1 MAASTKGSWRIRP
14 GQLIKRRNSM
24 SNSLSRRSL
33 LKNIALAAGTAVAAN
48 AAGAA
53 TTAPAAAPAKPAAA
67 GAAKPAA
74 APAAGPVKLDPKD
87 PAAVALGYHEDAT
100 KVDLKKFPMHKANQL
115 CNNCLQI
122 QGKAGEEYRP
132 CNLFPKKLVHQTG
145 WCKVWVKKPGTA

>member
-1 MAASTKGSWRIRP
+1 
-14 GQLIKRRNSM
+14 M

-53 TTAPAAAPAKPAAA
+53 TTAPAAAPAKPAA
-67 GAAKPAA
+67 KPAA

-87 PAAVALGYHEDAT
+87 AAAVALGYHEDSKA
-100 KVDLKKFPMHKANQL
+100 VDAKKFPMHKANQF

-122 QGKAGEEYRP
+122 QGKAGEAHRP
-132 CNLFPKKLVHQTG
+132 CNLFPKKLVAEKG

>member
-1 MAASTKGSWRIRP
+1 
-14 GQLIKRRNSM
+14 M

-74 APAAGPVKLDPKD
+74 APAAGPVKLTLSLTDE
-87 PAAVALGYHEDAT
+87 AG
-100 KVDLKKFPMHKANQL
+100 NQL
-115 CNNCLQI
+115 TVKRQ
-122 QGKAGEEYRP
+122 A
-132 CNLFPKKLVHQTG
+132 KLPRLPV
-145 WCKVWVKKPGTA
+145 VKKHH

>member
-1 MAASTKGSWRIRP
+1 
-14 GQLIKRRNSM
+14 M

-53 TTAPAAAPAKPAAA
+53 TTAPAAAPAKPAA
-67 GAAKPAA
+67 KPAA

-87 PAAVALGYHEDAT
+87 AAAVALGYHEDSKA
-100 KVDLKKFPMHKANQL
+100 VDAKKFPMHKANQF

-122 QGKAGEEYRP
+122 QGKAGEAYRP
-132 CNLFPKKLVHQTG
+132 CNLFPKKLVAEKG

>member
-1 MAASTKGSWRIRP
+1 
-14 GQLIKRRNSM
+14 M

-53 TTAPAAAPAKPAAA
+53 TTAPAAAPAKPAA
-67 GAAKPAA
+67 KPAA

-87 PAAVALGYHEDAT
+87 PAAVALGYHEDAKT
-100 KVDLKKFPMHKANQL
+100 VDAKKFPMHKANQV

-122 QGKAGEEYRP
+122 QGKAGEAYRP
-132 CNLFPKKLVHQTG
+132 CNLFPKKLVAEKG